1 MSKKE
6 GYSRPGLFGGQQR
19 NLRRLESLRRL
30 IENEIH
36 VQYYWTGRST
46 TKNLPFTYLTNPVK
60 ILLYNCRKTNYN

>member
-30 IENEIH
+30 IENTCT
-36 VQYYWTGRST
+36 V
-46 TKNLPFTYLTNPVK
+46 LLTADPQQR
-60 ILLYNCRKTNYN
+60 ICRLLI

>member
-36 VQYYWTGRST
+36 VQY
-46 TKNLPFTYLTNPVK
+46 
-60 ILLYNCRKTNYN
+60 C